1 MQVDVKDR
9 KVKAKQITFHRKKNL
24 AYFDISAKSNYNFE
38 KPFLWLAR
46 KLTGDEKLEFKEA
59 PAIAP
64 PDAAAF
70 MSEDDRLRQ
79 ERELAEAAAAQLPP
93 EDDDDL

>member
-1 MQVDVKDR
+1 MDVKDR
-9 KVKAKQITFHRKKNL
+9 KVKAKQIVFHRKKNL

-64 PDAAAF
+64 PDASAL
-70 MSEDDRLRQ
+70 MSEEDRVRQ
-79 ERELAEAAAAQLPP
+79 ERELAEAASAQLP
-93 EDDDDL
+93 EDDDEL

>member
-1 MQVDVKDR
+1 MDVKDR
-9 KVKAKQITFHRKKNL
+9 KVKAKQIVFHRKKNL

-38 KPFLWLAR
+38 TPFLWLAR

-64 PDAAAF
+64 PDAGAF
-70 MSEDDRLRQ
+70 MSEEDRIRQ
-79 ERELAEAAAAQLPP
+79 ERELAEAATAQLPP